1 MLAPVHPRAHLS
13 WSSPVRVRT
22 ALGAALT
29 AALAMACGPSGA
41 TDSDSGTDDPDG
53 RLNGDGG
60 PCQGLECFQVDCD
73 GGGTTSIS
81 GVVTAP
87 NGTLPL
93 YNATVYVPT
102 GEVGPLP
109 DGLACEQCDAELA
122 GGSLVKTLTD
132 TEGRFVLEN
141 MPATQDVPVVIK
153 IGKWRRQIVVPAVPA
168 CEDTPLTTEQLR
180 LPATQAEG
188 DMPQIALTTGGS
200 DPLEC
205 LLRKIGIADS
215 EFTNP
220 DGGGKIQLF
229 AGGGGSSQY
238 DGGDVFPSV
247 TELWDSYASLADYDV
262 VLASCEGDQTPGNK
276 GPDALAAMDAYTAA
290 GGRMFAEHWHNY
302 WFLERR
308 GAAARRRRVGVPGRP
323 RQHHRRREHLV
334 RARRRPGRLA
344 GQHRRVHHLRRAADR
359 RRPAHRQ
366 HRRRQLRRHLDRAGH
381 HAGRHAVGAVLP
393 DHHAADRRAR
403 ARAAAAMVFSDIHVS
418 SGDFTGVPFP
428 TGCNTT
434 ELSPQEKVLA
444 FMFFDIAACVD
455 TPID

>member
-1 MLAPVHPRAHLS
+1 MLPSVRPRARHPWLS
-13 WSSPVRVRT
+13 PLRP
-22 ALGAALT
+22 ALGSTLV
-29 AALAMACGPSGA
+29 AALALGCGPSGA
-41 TDSDSGTDDPDG
+41 SDTDSGTDDPDG
-53 RLNGDGG
+53 RLNGDGA

-93 YNATVYVPT
+93 YNATVYVPR

-122 GGSLVKTLTD
+122 GGALVKTLTD

-141 MPATQDVPVVIK
+141 MPATEDVPVVIK

-180 LPATQAEG
+180 LPANQAEG

-205 LLRKIGIADS
+205 LLRKIGIDDS

-229 AGGGGSSQY
+229 AGGGGSSSY
-238 DGGDVFPSV
+238 NDGTPFPSV
-247 TELWDSYASLADYDV
+247 TELWDTAESLSEYDV

-276 GPDALAAMDAYTAA
+276 GPAALAAMDAYTAA

-302 WFLERR
+302 WFQNGAAPLPDVAEWEFQADLGNITADVNTSFDR
-308 GAAARRRRVGVPGRP
+308 GADLADWLVNTGASTTYGELPIVDAQHTLNSVDASYGDAWISQATTPAGTPSVQYFQITTPLTAAP
-323 RQHHRRREHLV
+323 E
-334 RARRRPGRLA
+334 
-344 GQHRRVHHLRRAADR
+344 DR
-359 RRPAHRQ
+359 C
-366 HRRRQLRRHLDRAGH
+366 GK
-381 HAGRHAVGAVLP
+381 
-393 DHHAADRRAR
+393 
-403 ARAAAAMVFSDIHVS
+403 MVFSDIHVS
-418 SGDFTGVPFP
+418 SGDFTGSPFP